1 MVVDRGGGGGG
12 NGETL
17 VKGYKLSVIRRISS
31 SMVTIENNIVLYAWK
46 LLWEGSLSVLTI
58 T

>member
-31 SMVTIENNIVLYAWK
+31 SMVTIENNIVLYA
-46 LLWEGSLSVLTI
+46 
-58 T
+58 